1 MLGGSIHEAGST
13 EDAEAILRTIELFG
27 EGGLTTATA
36 GKRKQPNKPCI
47 NSGVTRTDIATH
59 RTPRSTVT
67 LLITSEDR
75 FDIPLSGNYCQH
87 PTITSLLDRPSG
99 GNRQQQHNNFS
110 SNRKLNLYT
119 YNQEYNNINKKGNID
134 HKVGDQRKDPFFRD
148 VEQDSAARGGARTLH
163 LTGYT
168 PRSCQQ
174 PDPSRDET
182 GCQDL
187 PLVPTGSDSVKTT
200 YQWVWGYQYLVFEQK
215 PRIERECAYSPAC
228 TYGD

>member
-1 MLGGSIHEAGST
+1 MSYTMISRARVTDQQRIIIRPDRGCS
-13 EDAEAILRTIELFG
+13 AEAFQRGSGIDRRRGGNFG
-27 EGGLTTATA
+27 TSSYSGGGPTTATA

-110 SNRKLNLYT
+110 SNRKLQAL
-119 YNQEYNNINKKGNID
+119 
-134 HKVGDQRKDPFFRD
+134 
-148 VEQDSAARGGARTLH
+148 
-163 LTGYT
+163 
-168 PRSCQQ
+168 
-174 PDPSRDET
+174 
-182 GCQDL
+182 
-187 PLVPTGSDSVKTT
+187 
-200 YQWVWGYQYLVFEQK
+200 
-215 PRIERECAYSPAC
+215 
-228 TYGD
+228 